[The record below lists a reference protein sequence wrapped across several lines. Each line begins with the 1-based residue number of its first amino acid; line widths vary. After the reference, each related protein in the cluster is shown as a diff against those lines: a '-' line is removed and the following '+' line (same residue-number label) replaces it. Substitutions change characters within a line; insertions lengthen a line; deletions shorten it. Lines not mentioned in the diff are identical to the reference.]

1 MKIALV
7 TLSIILLVCS
17 CTEKRTEDL
26 ALRFMRASL
35 IEYSKGDKPLAD
47 TLFHYSVPI
56 INDKDEQFIYV
67 ANPECSFC
75 IASAISCCNAWSQ
88 TSSESPFY
96 FLTKSDYTELFEFY
110 MERDCDK
117 KVPVFSSEDCSFLED
132 GLYTIRDG
140 HVFSYSSWTP

>member
-1 MKIALV
+1 MKNV
-7 TLSIILLVCS
+7 IITIV
-17 CTEKRTEDL
+17 L
-26 ALRFMRASL
+26 ALAIISCAGEKKNNVEIEFIKASL
-35 IEYSKGDKPLAD
+35 MEYPDVIKPLAD
-47 TLFHYSVPI
+47 TLFHHSVPI
-56 INDKDEQFIYV
+56 FKDKDEQFVYV

-88 TSSESPFY
+88 TGSESPFY
-96 FLTKSDYTELFEFY
+96 FMTKSDYTELFEFY